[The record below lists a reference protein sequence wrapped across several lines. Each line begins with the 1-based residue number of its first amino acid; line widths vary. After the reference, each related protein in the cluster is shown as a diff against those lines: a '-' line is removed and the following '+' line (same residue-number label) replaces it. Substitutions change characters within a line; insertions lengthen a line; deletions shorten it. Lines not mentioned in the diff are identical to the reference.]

1 TANPSP
7 MTRRPACSAST
18 IRADGRHLS
27 KAKRGTLER
36 KPSAFQVSIEGRILS
51 VWRLTLMCLVALVA
65 AHAPGAAANLCT
77 IDHVERTPVGVNVY
91 FSATRIL
98 TIYHSGPKSRVVVA
112 VPKGGDAVG
121 GDRLGPFRGVAL
133 VVGDRVLIPLGDA
146 YHP

>member
-1 TANPSP
+1 
-7 MTRRPACSAST
+7 
-18 IRADGRHLS
+18 
-27 KAKRGTLER
+27 
-36 KPSAFQVSIEGRILS
+36 
-51 VWRLTLMCLVALVA
+51 MCLVALVA

-91 FSATRIL
+91 FSATGIL

-112 VPKGGDAVG
+112 DPKARDAVG

-146 YHP
+146 YHTCELKVLATDGKITIDITQWDVRVGGFGGDMGEGQVQSIATE